1 MKDYQEAL
9 DTLECNAIQWASNH
23 KYNEKHNFYIDS
35 EMCDEMLN
43 HSKLLQQLIDEK
55 VEQESRKDKLIVG
68 SEWVCVAECLSE
80 RVAKGVSYTRLE
92 NIKDIVEITKI
103 GLSYVN
109 YKLPKIEML
118 LEFTMPTQ
126 QFLLCFRPLN
136 EGSK

>member
-68 SEWVCVAECLSE
+68 SEWECICKTYGKVKIIDIHPLSKTVTFRNMLFSQTE
-80 RVAKGVSYTRLE
+80 
-92 NIKDIVEITKI
+92 KI
-103 GLSYVN
+103 DDF
-109 YKLPKIEML
+109 I
-118 LEFTMPTQ
+118 
-126 QFLLCFRPLN
+126 LCFKPLK
-136 EGSK
+136 EGDKDDR